1 MEWEQPA
8 ETEKKKGR
16 GPAQTGSMLFIV
28 LTVIVLLCYA
38 VIYVNPQIMF
48 NPFKPPAV
56 QLPTPTMAAMGE
68 VPTPTPPPTNTP
80 AQPFPPTWT
89 PTATATPTNT
99 RPPTATPTPTSTP
112 GPIPMFTSPCDPI
125 FTNQKLYEGAEGWW
139 SGVAGEVA
147 TAAGRPVTNVT
158 IRVWD
163 DFGHVWET
171 KPGNAQAYA
180 EIYGPAHCAS
190 GTYAWWEQFLF
201 TSCKESITVH
211 VQAISGGYKSRV
223 ITFNTSGDCSK
234 NLVLVHFQKNY

>member
-1 MEWEQPA
+1 
-8 ETEKKKGR
+8 
-16 GPAQTGSMLFIV
+16 
-28 LTVIVLLCYA
+28 
-38 VIYVNPQIMF
+38 
-48 NPFKPPAV
+48 
-56 QLPTPTMAAMGE
+56 
-68 VPTPTPPPTNTP
+68 
-80 AQPFPPTWT
+80 
-89 PTATATPTNT
+89 
-99 RPPTATPTPTSTP
+99 
-112 GPIPMFTSPCDPI
+112 MFTLPCDPI
-125 FTNQKLYEGAEGWW
+125 FTNQTLYEGGEGWW

-180 EIYGPAHCAS
+180 EVYGRAHCAS